1 MFVFNKTLKA
11 DGGANERLLRIKWL
25 VNCGIHHSNLVYLNQ
40 TFVTIGDG

>member
-11 DGGANERLLRIKWL
+11 DGGVDERLLRIKWL
-25 VNCGIHHSNLVYLNQ
+25 VNLVYLNQ